1 MSTFRFEKDE
11 LSAISPDILK
21 MYAVAAGW
29 KKVGEYG
36 KHCDIYDAD
45 GKPEIMIP
53 RTDQLIDYARGVAE
67 LISFIARSAGT
78 DEMSIYRDLTYA
90 RCDVIRSR
98 VKSEGDSAPINDTI
112 DLMSGSKSL
121 LGAALRSLDNPKPAY
136 QGRIGKYADVLNK
149 IRFGQTEKGSL
160 VIPLLTPPI
169 EPLEPPSQEQ
179 GELIEI
185 PKDPKAPIERRMTR
199 RLIEALG
206 AARDAVDQKEDDG
219 AFERAV
225 EKGVS
230 SNLCEAIVKMA
241 APFPSLNIAV
251 TWAKTLPIKPAL
263 SEVRFV
269 KEDLGILEEAAA
281 ELKEQKETSDETL
294 TGIVERLHRP
304 EKKKRGTIT
313 LRTTLEGQR
322 RLVGAVLEEGDYGKA
337 IQAHDKKRLI
347 TLSGILEQTDGGRK
361 LLNAR
366 VVGEQEALFR
376 EK

>member
-1 MSTFRFEKDE
+1 MSTFRFEKEE

-53 RTDQLIDYARGVAE
+53 RTDQLIDYASGVAE

-121 LGAALRSLDNPKPAY
+121 LTAALRSLDNPKPAY
-136 QGRIGKYADVLNK
+136 QGPIGKYADVLNK

-160 VIPLLTPPI
+160 VMTLLTPAI
-169 EPLEPPSQEQ
+169 ELPSQEQ
-179 GELIEI
+179 GELIEM
-185 PKDPKAPIERRMTR
+185 PKEPPIERRMTR

-230 SNLCEAIVKMA
+230 ANLCEAIVKMA

-304 EKKKRGTIT
+304 EKKKRGTIS
-313 LRTTLEGQR
+313 LRTTLEGQSR
-322 RLVGAVLEEGDYGKA
+322 PVGAVLEEGDYAEGDSSA
-337 IQAHDKKRLI
+337 
-347 TLSGILEQTDGGRK
+347 
-361 LLNAR
+361 
-366 VVGEQEALFR
+366 
-376 EK
+376 